1 MKGRIVSFSVI
12 PRSRKQ
18 LLTIEV
24 DGDIGELVDKLVDV
38 DIDMKLGKWREKRSR
53 NANDYLW
60 MLCTKLGEKMKLPA
74 EEIYRGHIKY
84 ANVCDF
90 VAVPENAAEKLIEAW
105 KKNGIGW
112 FAEVVDKCKLDGC
125 KKVCLWYGSSTYD
138 TEQMSR
144 LIDAVVEDCRAL
156 GIETMP
162 EEELASLK
170 EAWR

>member
-1 MKGRIVSFSVI
+1 MRGRMVSFSVI

-18 LLTIEV
+18 LLTVEV
-24 DGDIGELVDKLVDV
+24 DGDIGELVDALRDV
-38 DIDMKLGKWREKRSR
+38 DIDFQMKKWREKRSR

-74 EEIYRGHIKY
+74 EEIYRNHIKY

-90 VAVPENAAEKLIEAW
+90 VAVPEKAAEKLIEAW

-144 LIDAVVEDCRAL
+144 LIDAVVEDCRSL
-156 GIETMP
+156 GIETMTP
-162 EEELASLK
+162 AELASLK
-170 EAWR
+170 EGWR